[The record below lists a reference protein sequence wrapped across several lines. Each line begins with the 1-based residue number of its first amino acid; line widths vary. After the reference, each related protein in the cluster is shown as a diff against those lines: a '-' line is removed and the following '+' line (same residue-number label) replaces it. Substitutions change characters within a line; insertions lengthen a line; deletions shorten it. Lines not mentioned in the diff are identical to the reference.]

1 MAPERLICLANSLKQ
16 RYADRKSIYC
26 EIFTDRKVAG
36 EYVLLTDLEPLAGMA
51 RRTTF
56 MHAAYAYDRDYGER
70 IYIDPDPLQ
79 TRGASA
85 TETIIHLQVQ
95 GLRSVKSS
103 LMGDVCLC
111 HPRSGRS
118 DGRPIWRAT
127 MAVSR
132 CKVRSHR
139 MAESATFAS

>member
-1 MAPERLICLANSLKQ
+1 M
-16 RYADRKSIYC
+16 
-26 EIFTDRKVAG
+26 
-36 EYVLLTDLEPLAGMA
+36 TDLEPLAGMA

-85 TETIIHLQVQ
+85 TENDNPPTCRR
-95 GLRSVKSS
+95 LRSVKSS
-103 LMGDVCLC
+103 LMGDVCVQDLAV
-111 HPRSGRS
+111 PTGA
-118 DGRPIWRAT
+118 IWRAT
-127 MAVSR
+127 MGVSR

-139 MAESATFAS
+139 NGRVGHVRVVDSA